1 MQLLNTNA
9 KLAKCEAYGYLAVG
23 LELAPGKL
31 AGRGEACP
39 ARGDC
44 YKTCIFSSGFGS
56 MTSVRKARIDRHRF
70 MFNADG
76 TLNPTAEGQL
86 YLDIATAMR
95 KAERKGLKL
104 AVRLNTF
111 SDYAWEQL
119 LGAHFFQHFY
129 EVQFYDYTK
138 RYDRAVDWSKGAKP
152 KNYHLTFSCSE
163 ENSAASEA
171 VALLRSGEFGRKMSV
186 AVAMYQESKD
196 QILGD
201 KTLTRHHRAVDGD
214 LHDLTFLHK
223 PGSIIVLSAKGKTGS
238 RNPKANKFLVH

>member
-1 MQLLNTNA
+1 MQLLTTNS

-70 MFNADG
+70 MFNTDG
-76 TLNPTAEGQL
+76 SRNETAIGQL
-86 YLDIATAMR
+86 YLEIAAAMR
-95 KAERKGLKL
+95 KAERKDLKL

-111 SDYAWEQL
+111 SDYPWEEIL
-119 LGAHFFQHFY
+119 RPHFFEHFE

-138 RYDRAVDWSKGAKP
+138 VYERAKAFAAGQLP
-152 KNYHLTFSCSE
+152 KNYHLVFSTSE
-163 ENSAASEA
+163 NCA
-171 VALLRSGEFGRKMSV
+171 VFSDPERELRHGVFGRKVSTTTAAYEDVKAKWVRRGMKQ
-186 AVAMYQESKD
+186 Y
-196 QILGD
+196 GY
-201 KTLTRHHRAVDGD
+201 VDGE

-223 PGSIIVLSAKGKTGS
+223 PGSIIVLSAKGKAGS
-238 RNPKANKFLVH
+238 RNPKPNKFLVR